1 MPRDF
6 SSILAALARAMAAHA
21 DLGAIIVRVAELTRD
36 VIPFE
41 HLHLL
46 RLDTPEEVVR
56 YSVHGEAE
64 AEVVATR
71 VAARDLDATAVSVDV
86 TETKAFILCPL
97 RSGARVNGAL
107 WFTSSAA
114 DAFSAGHQ
122 QMADAIAD
130 LLGLAVHAETLRST
144 ETLRME
150 RLDTLDKLLHTVAET
165 LDVRTV
171 FTQVSELVQ
180 TALPHDLLALVEW
193 SDEGRAFRLYAISQE
208 TPADPDLWQEFPIPE
223 HERAELGRDW
233 YIVRDAATEI
243 EPGSTRDRLFR
254 ALGVQSALRVAMP
267 LAGGI
272 FGALL
277 FLSRQPETFGEDQV
291 PFARRV
297 SDHVALA
304 LSHERLAEAARR
316 DAEVR
321 EQAAQLEARVAML
334 TRELEQRGARF
345 RVIGESRRWKEVLAQ
360 ATRVAK
366 TETTVLLTGESGTGK
381 EVVARFIHHGSPRA
395 KGPFIAINCAALP
408 DELLESELFGHE
420 RGAFTGA
427 VASKPGRI
435 EQATGGVLFL
445 DEVGEMTQSV
455 QAKLL
460 RVLQEREFQRL
471 GGTRVLKADIRVIA
485 ATNRDLLKAM
495 ERGTFREDLYY
506 RLRVFEIAL
515 PLLGERPDDIL
526 PLAEA
531 FLEEIGGTIARPA
544 AGLTRDARELLRA
557 YAWPGN
563 VRELRNA
570 IERAVILADG
580 GMVTGEHLPISLAP
594 REPRPTLDVA
604 FSGALPP
611 GGVSLDAIERSLVQ
625 KALAQAR
632 HNKTRAARLLGL
644 TRAQLYTRIERYGLA
659 DEHES

>member
-1 MPRDF
+1 MPPDF
-6 SSILAALARAMAAHA
+6 LSILTALARALADDA
-21 DLGAIIVRVAELTRD
+21 DLRTVVVRLAALTRG

-41 HLHLL
+41 YLHVLQ
-46 RLDTPEEVVR
+46 LDAPNQVVR
-56 YSVHGEAE
+56 YTVHGNED

-71 VAARDLDATAVSVDV
+71 VAATDLDAPTVPA
-86 TETKAFILCPL
+86 ETGGGTPAFILCPL
-97 RSGARVNGAL
+97 RSGPRVNGAL
-107 WFTSSAA
+107 WFTAT
-114 DAFSAGHQ
+114 DPGAFTPAHHQ
-122 QMADAIAD
+122 LAEALAD
-130 LLGLAVHAETLRST
+130 LLGVAVYQQTLRAT
-144 ETLRME
+144 ESLRME
-150 RLDTLDKLLHTVAET
+150 RLDALDKLLHTVTGT
-165 LDVRTV
+165 LDVRNV
-171 FTQVSELVQ
+171 FTQISDVVQ
-180 TALPHDLLALVEW
+180 SAMPHEILALVEW
-193 SDEGRAFRLYAISQE
+193 SDQGRAYRLYAISHDAP
-208 TPADPDLWQEFPIPE
+208 TDPDLWHEVPIPE
-223 HERAELGRDW
+223 SELPALRREW
-233 YIVRDAATEI
+233 YLIRDAPREI
-243 EPGSTRDRLFR
+243 APGSPRDRLFR
-254 ALGVQSALRVAMP
+254 VLGIQSVLRVAMP

-277 FLSRQPETFGEDQV
+277 FLSRATDAFSEDQI

-297 SDHVALA
+297 ADHVALA
-304 LSHERLAEAARR
+304 LSHHRLSESSRR
-316 DAEVR
+316 DAEAR
-321 EQAAQLEARVAML
+321 EKAAQLEARVETL
-334 TRELEQRGARF
+334 TRELVHRGARL
-345 RVIGESRRWKEVLAQ
+345 RVVGGSRRWKEVLAQ

-381 EVVARFIHHGSPRA
+381 EVVARFIHHGSPRE

-427 VASKPGRI
+427 VVSKPGRI

-471 GGTRVLKADIRVIA
+471 GGTRVLKADIRVVA

-495 ERGTFREDLYY
+495 ERGEFREDLYY

-515 PLLGERPDDIL
+515 PPLRDRPDDIL

-531 FLEEIGGTIARPA
+531 FLEEIGETVGRPA
-544 AGLTRDARELLRA
+544 AGLARDARELLRS

-580 GMVTGEHLPISLAP
+580 GMVGGEHLPIFAVK
-594 REPRPTLDVA
+594 EPRPALDVV

-611 GGVSLDAIERSLVQ
+611 GGVSLEAIERSLVQ
-625 KALAQAR
+625 KALTQAR

-644 TRAQLYTRIERYGLA
+644 TRAQLYTRIERYNLF
-659 DEHES
+659 EHES